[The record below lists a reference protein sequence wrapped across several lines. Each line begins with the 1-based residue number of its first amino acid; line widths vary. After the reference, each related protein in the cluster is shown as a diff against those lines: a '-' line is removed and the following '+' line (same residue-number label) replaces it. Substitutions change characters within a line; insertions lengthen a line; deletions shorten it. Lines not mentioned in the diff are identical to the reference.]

1 MSRDPWCPPAAVAAG
16 VTVLLLMTTA
26 TATAQDV
33 DDSQSEQIEWDLGEI
48 YPSYEAWNSAKTR
61 LEERVEALAAYRGRL
76 GESAATLREA
86 FDAITGTE
94 KELARLYVFAF
105 LKADEDRRVSA
116 AQERRGLAAALL
128 SEFNETVAFVSPELL
143 RVGSQTV

>member
-48 YPSYEAWNSAKTR
+48 YPSYEAWNSAKTQ
-61 LEERVEALAAYRGRL
+61 LEERVAALAAYL
-76 GESAATLREA
+76 G
-86 FDAITGTE
+86 
-94 KELARLYVFAF
+94 
-105 LKADEDRRVSA
+105 
-116 AQERRGLAAALL
+116 GL
-128 SEFNETVAFVSPELL
+128 E
-143 RVGSQTV
+143 